1 MALISRW
8 SLRASLILTIRTGPW
23 DAPGAFNIRV
33 KWILLRVRACPAPP
47 EGAGL
52 TQPLRCRRNLAR
64 LPGKPLGDEVSVEPV
79 FGRFGAEHGN
89 LIVQGQARLGG
100 VRVELSPVPHVLFRP
115 EEVHLP
121 SNAPGI
127 CWRGW
132 QVPVPDYGGWV
143 GCENLSIPHLNA
155 DAFVAVQA
163 GRIDTNGFTRKQPAD
178 RQRVRSS
185 LAEPFL
191 LTVHGDPVWGG
202 YRRKGRNGGDPV
214 GIGIQPYPS
223 AGGSREI
230 MNDLAPFIDGA
241 SQASGQ
247 FSVVGGLSCVY
258 HAAYDDVIGFIEGLS
273 VGHGSPLNDD

>member
-79 FGRFGAEHGN
+79 FGRFGTEHGY
-89 LIVQGQARLGG
+89 LIVQRQAHLGG
-100 VRVELSPVPHVLFRP
+100 VRVELSPVLYVLFRP
-115 EEVHLP
+115 EEIHLP

-132 QVPVPDYGGWV
+132 QVPVPNYGG
-143 GCENLSIPHLNA
+143 
-155 DAFVAVQA
+155 
-163 GRIDTNGFTRKQPAD
+163 
-178 RQRVRSS
+178 
-185 LAEPFL
+185 
-191 LTVHGDPVWGG
+191 
-202 YRRKGRNGGDPV
+202 
-214 GIGIQPYPS
+214 GIG
-223 AGGSREI
+223 
-230 MNDLAPFIDGA
+230 
-241 SQASGQ
+241 
-247 FSVVGGLSCVY
+247 
-258 HAAYDDVIGFIEGLS
+258 
-273 VGHGSPLNDD
+273 